1 MKQTIVTVQIL
12 VVIMSLLVAGKLNSQ
27 TDEQLLQEAIQVVR
41 DFVGDQSL
49 TPLFIG
55 EENRIF
61 FFEGLHRIFEFS
73 WIPGYS
79 YIKVRVNPMP
89 VSIVRWSKTED
100 TWLPYVNTNL
110 PEKNDK
116 ELLTLAQNYA
126 ISNFPGWNDFPFW
139 QSKIAGRIKESG
151 YGKIVRTRIIWFQP
165 YFVNDNCDKII
176 FAPAACTVCI
186 EPYEG
191 HIISFSWA
199 YNLKMTLPRSQLNP
213 TISPLEAEAIAEQ
226 KVREWV
232 AQQLAEAGYSM
243 PSNVVFE
250 ATLSDS
256 NDPDQEWWGDS
267 RLVIGATETSGLRL
281 AYRIDKIQA
290 KNVNTGEI
298 LDEWI
303 YALVDAHTG
312 EILRYPDRVAALPE
326 SPLMSRHSFILSN
339 HFLVAG
345 ISIIITIT
353 LLAIL
358 CVLLYV
364 RRKERM
370 FQLERHKGTL
380 RKG

>member
-1 MKQTIVTVQIL
+1 
-12 VVIMSLLVAGKLNSQ
+12 
-27 TDEQLLQEAIQVVR
+27 
-41 DFVGDQSL
+41 
-49 TPLFIG
+49 
-55 EENRIF
+55 
-61 FFEGLHRIFEFS
+61 
-73 WIPGYS
+73 
-79 YIKVRVNPMP
+79 
-89 VSIVRWSKTED
+89 
-100 TWLPYVNTNL
+100 
-110 PEKNDK
+110 
-116 ELLTLAQNYA
+116 
-126 ISNFPGWNDFPFW
+126 
-139 QSKIAGRIKESG
+139 
-151 YGKIVRTRIIWFQP
+151 
-165 YFVNDNCDKII
+165 
-176 FAPAACTVCI
+176 
-186 EPYEG
+186 
-191 HIISFSWA
+191 
-199 YNLKMTLPRSQLNP
+199 
-213 TISPLEAEAIAEQ
+213 
-226 KVREWV
+226 
-232 AQQLAEAGYSM
+232 M